1 MFGLRRIAF
10 ICYLVGRSDATVGR
24 SDATLGRSDAAP
36 QKSYRIVGATRR
48 AAHCGA
54 SPPPRCVAHCGASPP
69 VMHRP
74 GAAVPRPKN
83 PAQPYRRGDAVRRP
97 PRGASPTRRV
107 SPKKTPQPY
116 IVGAQRCCAPTRRPG
131 KHATAH
137 DGGAIIW
144 PGANSGA
151 QEAGRLPPRLPLPI
165 PISA

>member
-54 SPPPRCVAHCGASPP
+54 SPP

-83 PAQPYRRGDAVRRP
+83 PAQPYRIVGATRCVAHCGASP
-97 PRGASPTRRV
+97 TPRGASPT
-107 SPKKTPQPY
+107 
-116 IVGAQRCCAPTRRPG
+116 AARRPPVMRRR
-131 KHATAH
+131 HPASPV
-137 DGGAIIW
+137 IL
-144 PGANSGA
+144 SGA
-151 QEAGRLPPRLPLPI
+151 KNLNARRTEALREAGDWVASRCFGWAGFQMLRF
-165 PISA
+165 ARMTK

>member
-10 ICYLVGRSDATVGR
+10 ICYLVGRSDATLGCSDATLGR

-48 AAHCGA
+48 
-54 SPPPRCVAHCGASPP
+54 VAHCGASPP

-83 PAQPYRRGDAVRRP
+83 PAQPYRIVGATRRVAHC
-97 PRGASPTRRV
+97 GASPTRCV
-107 SPKKTPQPY
+107 APKNPARPYRRDVAMLRPPRSRQTPCFGNP
-116 IVGAQRCCAPTRRPG
+116 
-131 KHATAH
+131 ATAH

-151 QEAGRLPPRLPLPI
+151 QEAGRLPPRLR
-165 PISA
+165 A